1 MVDPKILMDMSFF
14 ADLTHDELKAIS
26 KIVKKKEYKTG
37 ETIFKENEDGTSMYV
52 IRKGEVKACKAAPDG
67 ELMTLTMMKD
77 GDIFGEM
84 SFLDESPRSATIIAI
99 SNTEVYLIDKRDF
112 EKLVDTNPRMVY
124 KILKNIIFTIHTI
137 VRGMNTRYIE
147 MINYMWRRRR

>member
-1 MVDPKILMDMSFF
+1 MIEPKTLMTMPFF
-14 ADLTHDELKAIS
+14 SDLTDDELHVIAKFI
-26 KIVKKKEYKTG
+26 KKKNYKLG
-37 ETIFKENEDGTSMYV
+37 ETVFRENEEGSSLYV
-52 IRKGEVKACKAAPDG
+52 IKRGEVKACKAAPDG

-84 SFLDESPRSATIIAI
+84 SFLDERPRSATIIAI

-137 VRGMNTRYIE
+137 VV
-147 MINYMWRRRR
+147 

>member
-1 MVDPKILMDMSFF
+1 MVDPKVLRDMSFF
-14 ADLTHDELKAIS
+14 VDLSDDEIKVIS
-26 KIVKKKEYKTG
+26 KVISKKNYKTG
-37 ETIFKENEDGTSMYV
+37 EIIFKDNEDGSSLYV
-52 IRKGEVKACKAAPDG
+52 IKRGEVKACKAAPDG

-84 SFLDESPRSATIIAI
+84 SFLDERPRSATIIAI

-147 MINYMWRRRR
+147 MINYMWGRRR

>member
-1 MVDPKILMDMSFF
+1 MVDPKVLREMSFF
-14 ADLTHDELKAIS
+14 VDLSDDEIEVIS
-26 KIVKKKEYKTG
+26 KVISKKNYKTG
-37 ETIFKENEDGTSMYV
+37 ETIFKDNEDGSSLYV
-52 IRKGEVKACKAAPDG
+52 IKRGEVKACKAAPDG

-84 SFLDESPRSATIIAI
+84 SFLDERPRSATIIAI
-99 SNTEVYLIDKRDF
+99 SNTEVYCIDKSDF
-112 EKLVDTNPRMVY
+112 EKMVDTNPRMVY

-147 MINYMWRRRR
+147 MINYMWGRRR